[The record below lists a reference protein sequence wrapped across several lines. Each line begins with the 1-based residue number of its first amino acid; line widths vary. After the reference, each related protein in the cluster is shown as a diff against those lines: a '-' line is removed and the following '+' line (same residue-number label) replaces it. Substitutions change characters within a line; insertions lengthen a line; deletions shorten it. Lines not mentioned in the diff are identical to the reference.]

1 MKDDISVRLALAPN
15 TEVIRC
21 SDTELT
27 FRSSGGELSLGQ
39 LQPGIFKAL
48 CLLQKEALTMEELS
62 TSLPEGATVEQ
73 AKLLAHLTLL
83 TRSGFIWHT
92 LYTGKVPLV
101 SRYAISPYYRQQAIK
116 ADANYRLSRFA
127 YLHRQGEDLILESP
141 RAHAQMVLHDWRA
154 AAMLMA
160 SPEDENIIGLSDET
174 CQAFLKFMAEI
185 GLAVPVNEND
195 VTEEEQDDVLRQ
207 WDFHD
212 LLFHSRSRAGR
223 HNYPIGGTLRFK
235 NDIEPLPLKKSVM
248 SDKIIQLIKPDMD
261 DLMLT
266 DKPFAEVLEHR
277 RSIRTCAEQVMTLQQ
292 LGEFLYRSCHT
303 QRLLENDYAV
313 SLRPYPS
320 GGAVHALEIYLV
332 NHRCDGLKQGFFH
345 YCPFDHQLE
354 EIKVRE
360 EDQIVL
366 LEYATTAQ
374 GCESKPSILFFY
386 TARFQRVSWKYSAVA
401 YSLIL
406 KEVGALQQ
414 TMYLVATAMDL
425 APCALGTGDSDFFSR
440 MTGLSYEVEST
451 VGEFVLQ

>member
-1 MKDDISVRLALAPN
+1 MKDDISVRLALAPK
-15 TEVIRC
+15 TEIVRC

-27 FRSSGGELSLGQ
+27 FRSSDGEMSLGQ
-39 LQPGIFKAL
+39 LQPDIFKAL
-48 CLLQKEALTMEELS
+48 RLLQKEAVRMDELS
-62 TSLPEGATVEQ
+62 ASLPKGATVEQ
-73 AKLLAHLTLL
+73 AKLLAHITLL
-83 TRSGFIWHT
+83 TRSGFIWHEF
-92 LYTGKVPLV
+92 YTGKIRLA
-101 SRYAISPYYRQQAIK
+101 SRYAISSYYRQHPTK
-116 ADANYRLSRFA
+116 PNTSYRLSRFA
-127 YLHRQGEDLILESP
+127 YLHRQDDNLIIESP
-141 RAHAQMVLHDWRA
+141 RAHAQVVLHDWRA
-154 AAMLMA
+154 AAMLMET
-160 SPEDENIIGLSDET
+160 PEYGKFSVET
-174 CQAFLKFMAEI
+174 HQAFLKFLAEV
-185 GLAVPVNEND
+185 GLAVPVDEND
-195 VTEEEQDDVLRQ
+195 VTEEDQSDELRQ

-248 SDKIIQLIKPDMD
+248 SDKIIQLIKPDMG

-277 RSIRTCAEQVMTLQQ
+277 RSIRTCAEQAMTLQQ
-292 LGEFLYRSCHT
+292 LGEFLYRSCRT
-303 QRLLENDYAV
+303 QQLLENDYAV
-313 SLRPYPS
+313 CLRPYPS

-360 EDQIVL
+360 EDQNTM

-374 GCESKPSILFFY
+374 GSGVSKPSVLLFY
-386 TARFQRVSWKYSAVA
+386 TARFQRVSWKYSTVA

-425 APCALGTGDSDFFSR
+425 APCALGSGDSDFFSR

>member
-1 MKDDISVRLALAPN
+1 MFKVL
-15 TEVIRC
+15 C
-21 SDTELT
+21 S
-27 FRSSGGELSLGQ
+27 
-39 LQPGIFKAL
+39 
-48 CLLQKEALTMEELS
+48 LQKPGLSMEELS
-62 TSLPEGATVEQ
+62 ASLPEGATIEQ

-101 SRYAISPYYRQQAIK
+101 SRYAISPYYRQQPTK
-116 ADANYRLSRFA
+116 PNTSYRLSRFA
-127 YLHRQGEDLILESP
+127 YLHRQDENLIIESP
-141 RAHAQMVLHDWRA
+141 RAHAQVVLHDWRTVV
-154 AAMLMA
+154 MLMA
-160 SPEDENIIGLSDET
+160 TPEDENQISLSGET
-174 CQAFLKFMAEI
+174 YQAFIKFLAEI
-185 GLAVPVNEND
+185 GLVVPVNEND

-266 DKPFAEVLEHR
+266 DKPFAEVLEYR
-277 RSIRTCAEQVMTLQQ
+277 RSIRICPEQAMTLPQ
-292 LGEFLYRSCHT
+292 LGEFLYRSCHI